1 MNDFETKLKQALQ
14 TENSVPDADEFISG
28 LHTERKNRQ
37 SARRQFYN
45 GIAAGMFILSLG
57 LFTAS
62 QLGTNTADL
71 MVYDTFEIMNEEDR
85 TEEEFLTEMAVYFLE
100 ESDDI
105 WATVAFLDETEFL
118 QTLSEENL

>member
-1 MNDFETKLKQALQ
+1 MIA
-14 TENSVPDADEFISG
+14 G
-28 LHTERKNRQ
+28 LDLGVCERLTCFHRK
-37 SARRQFYN
+37 FYN

-62 QLGTNTADL
+62 QLGTDSAEL
-71 MVYDTFEIMNEEDR
+71 MVYDTYEILDEDDR

-118 QTLSEENL
+118 ESLSEENL

>member
-14 TENSVPDADEFISG
+14 SEISVPDADEFISG
-28 LHTERKNRQ
+28 LHTERKSRQ
-37 SARRQFYN
+37 SARWQFYN

-62 QLGTNTADL
+62 QLGTGRPDL
-71 MVYDTFEIMNEEDR
+71 IVYDTFEIINKDDR
-85 TEEEFLTEMAVYFLE
+85 IEEEFLTEMAVYFLE